1 MINACLHLQR
11 TGCQWRYLPSD
22 FGPWETG
29 EVLAR
34 PVPRGRVLVRP
45 LVSAGPRRTLQ
56 AGPPGRA
63 GDGHH
68 GLPERD
74 IGFPGRR
81 AGGVGGHKKV
91 KGIKRHILTC
101 SLGFVL
107 GVLVTP
113 ANVHDTAG
121 AGVLL
126 DRAAAD
132 GWKPGRVKVD
142 GIYTGERMDAAA
154 DRHGLDVQVSTNP
167 PGLKGFSPLARRGHL
182 RNPHQPF
189 PTPDAQPGA
198 EPRGI
203 RGRRDDRQLPPGAE
217 SVSPRRGKYNMVKQA
232 LRQPAAGSCRFPV
245 PLSRTDQ

>member
-1 MINACLHLQR
+1 M
-11 TGCQWRYLPSD
+11 RYWHDRFRADGFWSD
-22 FGPWETG
+22 LSSLL
-29 EVLAR
+29 VRAVR
-34 PVPRGRVLVRP
+34 SRRGRP
-45 LVSAGPRRTLQ
+45 AGPATAIMDSQ
-56 AGPPGRA
+56 SVTSGSQG
-63 GDGHH
+63 G
-68 GLPERD
+68 
-74 IGFPGRR
+74 GRR
-81 AGGVGGHKKV
+81 GVDGHKKV

-101 SLGFVL
+101 SLGFVF
-107 GVLVTP
+107 GVLVTR

-154 DRHGLDVQVSTNP
+154 DRHGLDVQVSTKP